1 MEAASAEQRDAK
13 DEESGTKPLP
23 SMVRNT
29 GICDNIVY
37 QGIPTTV
44 RLVMDGRSRM
54 KPTLTDMIGG
64 KVNRTIG
71 SQF

>member
-1 MEAASAEQRDAK
+1 
-13 DEESGTKPLP
+13 
-23 SMVRNT
+23 MVRNT